1 MGFAFFTTTI
11 WFIAVGHG
19 IPKMIEQMNST
30 TEFSDPIGIRVL
42 EL

>member
-1 MGFAFFTTTI
+1 LGLAFFTTTI
-11 WFIAVGHG
+11 LFIDVGHG
-19 IPKMIEQMNST
+19 IPKMIEQMNGT